1 MKLPPLELSRFKTSS
16 KKSAGHPKKSPVAVV
31 VKKETVAKKSAG
43 RPKKSPVAVVV
54 KKSPVAKK
62 GAGRPKKTVIT
73 IPKGGKKVT
82 APAFTGKQETEDK
95 KD

>member
-1 MKLPPLELSRFKTSS
+1 
-16 KKSAGHPKKSPVAVV
+16 
-31 VKKETVAKKSAG
+31 
-43 RPKKSPVAVVV
+43 
-54 KKSPVAKK
+54 
-62 GAGRPKKTVIT
+62 VIT